1 MYYRRTAALFL
12 PAAGADR
19 RDARAPTLVEWQ
31 DDMETLQVVV
41 TELLA

>member
-12 PAAGADR
+12 SAAGADR

-31 DDMETLQVVV
+31 DETLQVVV